1 MDLERIQNEMIKNFD
16 DMENK
21 QNLVIFSREVDFQEE
36 KDYLM
41 MIKDQNEIGQSENEI
56 YLIKRNFE
64 KILFESG
71 FK

>member
-1 MDLERIQNEMIKNFD
+1 MNKNFD

-36 KDYLM
+36 EKDYLM
-41 MIKDQNEIGQSENEI
+41 MIKDQNEIGESEKEI